1 MVLDLEILYL
11 VFVFLAFCF
20 SFFVAFL
27 LKRRLAKS
35 EKKYR
40 DLEESVSGIK
50 TENSALRERT
60 GSQEKRISNLEG
72 ELRQER
78 EALVAER
85 KRTEAAHIELSKMN
99 TMFSEQKKQSDEKL
113 ALLKD
118 CLLYTSPSPRDR
130 TRSRMP
136 SSD

>member
-1 MVLDLEILYL
+1 MVLDLSILYPVL
-11 VFVFLAFCF
+11 VFLAFCF
-20 SFFVAFL
+20 SFFVASLF
-27 LKRRLAKS
+27 KRKLAKA

-40 DLEESVSGIK
+40 DLEEPLSGIK

-60 GSQEKRISNLEG
+60 GNQERRISNLEG

-99 TMFSEQKKQSDEKL
+99 TMFSEQKKRTDEKL
-113 ALLKD
+113 ALLK
-118 CLLYTSPSPRDR
+118 
-130 TRSRMP
+130 
-136 SSD
+136 